1 MVSLALVAELESL
14 RFAATLGSTSQ
25 RLNLQVGQVVNCARD
40 ILRYN
45 GSTLSRNAPTSFRA
59 ESTLHGSFP
68 KIPRLAGASR
78 HRNVPP
84 KEVCKYQYREDRF
97 HIHHIL
103 LLKTTITWNNSYFKS
118 LKSHV
123 TNKRYASINS
133 KLQHRL
139 PSARAM
145 FKCPTQEPDLGKI
158 SDCIPILL
166 GFFPPPQLLQQ
177 QLNTLERLS
186 FSIKFDPPV
195 SLPLK
200 TSLSRIW

>member
-45 GSTLSRNAPTSFRA
+45 GSTFSRNAPTSFRA

-84 KEVCKYQYREDRF
+84 KKVCKTCSCTQGKNSV
-97 HIHHIL
+97 
-103 LLKTTITWNNSYFKS
+103 LKWK
-118 LKSHV
+118 
-123 TNKRYASINS
+123 
-133 KLQHRL
+133 
-139 PSARAM
+139 P
-145 FKCPTQEPDLGKI
+145 
-158 SDCIPILL
+158 
-166 GFFPPPQLLQQ
+166 
-177 QLNTLERLS
+177 
-186 FSIKFDPPV
+186 FDPWWDNLFG
-195 SLPLK
+195 SSRFPLRWRWTTEAAK
-200 TSLSRIW
+200 YIGHH

>member
-45 GSTLSRNAPTSFRA
+45 GSTFSRNAPTSFRA

-84 KEVCKYQYREDRF
+84 KEVCKYQYREEKKLRKC
-97 HIHHIL
+97 IASYS
-103 LLKTTITWNNSYFKS
+103 TIRLETLNQYIIVYRVKS
-118 LKSHV
+118 C
-123 TNKRYASINS
+123 T
-133 KLQHRL
+133 
-139 PSARAM
+139 
-145 FKCPTQEPDLGKI
+145 
-158 SDCIPILL
+158 
-166 GFFPPPQLLQQ
+166 
-177 QLNTLERLS
+177 
-186 FSIKFDPPV
+186 
-195 SLPLK
+195 
-200 TSLSRIW
+200 